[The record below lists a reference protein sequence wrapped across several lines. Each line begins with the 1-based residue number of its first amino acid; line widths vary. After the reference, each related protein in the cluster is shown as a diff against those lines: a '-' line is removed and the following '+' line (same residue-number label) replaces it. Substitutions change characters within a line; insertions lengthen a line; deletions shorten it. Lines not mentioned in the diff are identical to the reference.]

1 MGSRVQG
8 PVGEGGYGEETP
20 EAASPGSGP
29 DATQAVL
36 RHPDHM
42 SGRSIRVSPWPS
54 SLPNNLNPTP
64 TPRPAPS
71 STACHPTRKI
81 GVVKPVGV
89 WGGWSEG
96 QVMPH
101 TRANVC
107 PWGEDMSHRG
117 RGQATPRGT
126 THSAMLFVFFSSLVE
141 TQHFLQGKV
150 MSGNQVESES
160 AQDLALNNN
169 NTPITKDK
177 EQAAVAAANAAAAA
191 AYGAKGRKKV
201 RREVPNGART
211 EDRMPSDSSND
222 VKSERLSPDP
232 GSDAPGTT
240 HATPSPSVSPK
251 SPASHRTRT
260 PSFPGTPPNPAF
272 TPPAAIPTAYDRFSP
287 ASLGGVGG
295 LPGGPG
301 AIKQM
306 ESLMNRNC
314 SDLMRSLAAKYNNSN
329 PNDYF
334 SSPNNGFLRHPLGGL
349 TQFKPGT
356 GPFLG
361 VPTPPTTSASVK
373 EADKKI
379 EAVPVSTAP
388 GISPLPHPGAPP
400 MFPGATG
407 LPGFPGFPLV
417 DMSSSQVLL
426 NMVRNASA
434 TQQSQLENYL
444 RGAMKRPADA
454 PTSPLDLSATMASK
468 RPRTEPS
475 KSFDV
480 KTLFGLPHD
489 EEKKIES
496 KIHTTRS
503 PTPPKPRPTP
513 SPGTHKPPTPCSDK
527 QCPTLET
534 IGHWSVDDVCSF
546 VGSIELCAE
555 YVEAFREH
563 RIDGSAL
570 PLLTEEHLTSSI
582 NMKLGPALKL
592 RSVLA
597 RRLGAC
603 NVCLH
608 CDHCHSQTQ
617 ERRPGSASSGQ

>member
-1 MGSRVQG
+1 MRAMTDLDTSAAVVWPKWCYSSKSAWYHSRNQG
-8 PVGEGGYGEETP
+8 E
-20 EAASPGSGP
+20 
-29 DATQAVL
+29 
-36 RHPDHM
+36 
-42 SGRSIRVSPWPS
+42 
-54 SLPNNLNPTP
+54 
-64 TPRPAPS
+64 
-71 STACHPTRKI
+71 
-81 GVVKPVGV
+81 
-89 WGGWSEG
+89 SEG
-96 QVMPH
+96 
-101 TRANVC
+101 
-107 PWGEDMSHRG
+107 
-117 RGQATPRGT
+117 
-126 THSAMLFVFFSSLVE
+126 
-141 TQHFLQGKV
+141 
-150 MSGNQVESES
+150 
-160 AQDLALNNN
+160 AQDLALNN

-177 EQAAVAAANAAAAA
+177 EHAAAAAAAANAAAVA
-191 AYGAKGRKKV
+191 AYGAKGRKKI
-201 RREVPNGART
+201 RRELPNGIRP
-211 EDRMPSDSSND
+211 EEKMHSDSTND

-232 GSDAPGTT
+232 GSDAPTAA

-272 TPPAAIPTAYDRFSP
+272 TPPAALPAAYDRFSP
-287 ASLGGVGG
+287 AALGGVGGVGG

-334 SSPNNGFLRHPLGGL
+334 SSPNNGFLRNPLGGL
-349 TQFKPGT
+349 TGFKPGSAQ
-356 GPFLG
+356 FLG
-361 VPTPPTTSASVK
+361 VPAPPTSSASVK
-373 EADKKI
+373 DITDKKI
-379 EAVPVSTAP
+379 DNVPVSTTSAP
-388 GISPLPHPGAPP
+388 GGMPPMPHPGAPP
-400 MFPGATG
+400 MFPGAG
-407 LPGFPGFPLV
+407 IPGFPGFPLV
-417 DMSSSQVLL
+417 EISSSQVLL

-434 TQQSQLENYL
+434 AQQSQLENYL

-454 PTSPLDLSATMASK
+454 PTSPLDLSASVTAK
-468 RPRTEPS
+468 RPRTDPP

-480 KTLFGLPHD
+480 KTLFGLQQE
-489 EEKKIES
+489 EEKKTEPKSHITT
-496 KIHTTRS
+496 TTRS

-513 SPGTHKPPTPCSDK
+513 SPGNHKSPTPCSDK
-527 QCPTLET
+527 NCPSLET
-534 IGHWSVDDVCSF
+534 IGHWTVDDVCSF
-546 VGSIELCAE
+546 VASIELCSE
-555 YVEAFREH
+555 YAEAFREQ

-608 CDHCHSQTQ
+608 CDHCHTQTQ

>member
-1 MGSRVQG
+1 MRAMTDLD
-8 PVGEGGYGEETP
+8 TP
-20 EAASPGSGP
+20 SAVVWPKWCYSSN
-29 DATQAVL
+29 QA
-36 RHPDHM
+36 
-42 SGRSIRVSPWPS
+42 
-54 SLPNNLNPTP
+54 
-64 TPRPAPS
+64 
-71 STACHPTRKI
+71 
-81 GVVKPVGV
+81 
-89 WGGWSEG
+89 
-96 QVMPH
+96 
-101 TRANVC
+101 
-107 PWGEDMSHRG
+107 
-117 RGQATPRGT
+117 
-126 THSAMLFVFFSSLVE
+126 
-141 TQHFLQGKV
+141 
-150 MSGNQVESES
+150 ESEA

-177 EQAAVAAANAAAAA
+177 EHAAVAAANAAAAA
-191 AYGAKGRKKV
+191 AYGGAKGRKKV

-211 EDRMPSDSSND
+211 EDKMPSDSTND

-232 GSDAPGTT
+232 GSDAPNAA

-272 TPPAAIPTAYDRFSP
+272 TPPAALPSAYDRFSP
-287 ASLGGVGG
+287 ASLSGVGG

-306 ESLMNRNC
+306 ESLMTRNC

-329 PNDYF
+329 PNELESHSCTLTPSASVPFHLLQRLPPGHSSYF
-334 SSPNNGFLRHPLGGL
+334 SNPNNGLLRHPLGSLAG
-349 TQFKPGT
+349 FKHGSA
-356 GPFLG
+356 PFLN
-361 VPTPPTTSASVK
+361 VPTPPTTSSSVK
-373 EADKKI
+373 DTDKKI
-379 EAVPVSTAP
+379 DTAPVSTAA

-400 MFPGATG
+400 MFPGAAG
-407 LPGFPGFPLV
+407 LPGFAGFPLV
-417 DMSSSQVLL
+417 EMSSSQVLL

-454 PTSPLDLSATMASK
+454 PTSPLDLSATMATK

-480 KTLFGLPHD
+480 KTLFGLSHE
-489 EEKKIES
+489 EEKKIEA
-496 KIHTTRS
+496 KTHTARS

-513 SPGTHKPPTPCSDK
+513 SPGTHKPSTPCSDK
-527 QCPTLET
+527 NCSSLET
-534 IGHWSVDDVCSF
+534 IGHWTVDDVCSF

-555 YVEAFREH
+555 YVEAFREQ

-608 CDHCHSQTQ
+608 CDHCHTQPQ
-617 ERRPGSASSGQ
+617 ERRPSSASSGQ

>member
-1 MGSRVQG
+1 MRAMTDLDTPSAVVWPKWCYSSKSAWYHSRN
-8 PVGEGGYGEETP
+8 
-20 EAASPGSGP
+20 
-29 DATQAVL
+29 QA
-36 RHPDHM
+36 
-42 SGRSIRVSPWPS
+42 
-54 SLPNNLNPTP
+54 
-64 TPRPAPS
+64 
-71 STACHPTRKI
+71 
-81 GVVKPVGV
+81 
-89 WGGWSEG
+89 
-96 QVMPH
+96 
-101 TRANVC
+101 
-107 PWGEDMSHRG
+107 
-117 RGQATPRGT
+117 
-126 THSAMLFVFFSSLVE
+126 
-141 TQHFLQGKV
+141 
-150 MSGNQVESES
+150 ESEA

-177 EQAAVAAANAAAAA
+177 EHAAVAAANAAAAA
-191 AYGAKGRKKV
+191 AYGGAKGRKKV

-211 EDRMPSDSSND
+211 EDKMPSDSTND

-232 GSDAPGTT
+232 GSDAPNAA

-272 TPPAAIPTAYDRFSP
+272 TPPAALPSAYDRFSP
-287 ASLGGVGG
+287 ASLSGVGG

-306 ESLMNRNC
+306 ESLMTRNC

-334 SSPNNGFLRHPLGGL
+334 SNPNNGLLRHPLGSLAG
-349 TQFKPGT
+349 FKHGSA
-356 GPFLG
+356 PFLN
-361 VPTPPTTSASVK
+361 VPTPPTTSSSVK
-373 EADKKI
+373 DTDKKI
-379 EAVPVSTAP
+379 DTAPVSTAA

-400 MFPGATG
+400 MFPGAAG
-407 LPGFPGFPLV
+407 LPGFAGFPLV
-417 DMSSSQVLL
+417 EMSSSQVLL

-454 PTSPLDLSATMASK
+454 PTSPLDLSATMATK

-480 KTLFGLPHD
+480 KTLFGLSHE
-489 EEKKIES
+489 EEKKIEA
-496 KIHTTRS
+496 KTHTARS

-513 SPGTHKPPTPCSDK
+513 SPGTHKPSTPCSDK
-527 QCPTLET
+527 NCSSLET
-534 IGHWSVDDVCSF
+534 IGHWTVDDVCSF

-555 YVEAFREH
+555 YVEAFREQ

-608 CDHCHSQTQ
+608 CDHCHTQPQ
-617 ERRPGSASSGQ
+617 ERRPSSASSGQ

>member
-1 MGSRVQG
+1 MRAMTDLDTPGAVVWPKWCYSSKSAWYHSRNQT
-8 PVGEGGYGEETP
+8 ET
-20 EAASPGSGP
+20 
-29 DATQAVL
+29 
-36 RHPDHM
+36 
-42 SGRSIRVSPWPS
+42 
-54 SLPNNLNPTP
+54 
-64 TPRPAPS
+64 
-71 STACHPTRKI
+71 
-81 GVVKPVGV
+81 
-89 WGGWSEG
+89 
-96 QVMPH
+96 
-101 TRANVC
+101 
-107 PWGEDMSHRG
+107 
-117 RGQATPRGT
+117 
-126 THSAMLFVFFSSLVE
+126 E
-141 TQHFLQGKV
+141 T
-150 MSGNQVESES
+150 

-169 NTPITKDK
+169 NTPLTKDK
-177 EQAAVAAANAAAAA
+177 EHAAAAAAAA
-191 AYGAKGRKKV
+191 AYGAKGRRKL
-201 RREVPNGART
+201 RREVPINGLRGA
-211 EDRMPSDSSND
+211 EDKMPSDSSSD

-232 GSDAPGTT
+232 GSDAPAHAA

-272 TPPAAIPTAYDRFSP
+272 TPPAAIPSAYDRFSP
-287 ASLGGVGG
+287 APLGGVGG

-349 TQFKPGT
+349 AGFKHGSA
-356 GPFLG
+356 PFLG
-361 VPTPPTTSASVK
+361 VPTQPTTSTSIKDV
-373 EADKKI
+373 DKKI
-379 EAVPVSTAP
+379 DAVPVSTAA
-388 GISPLPHPGAPP
+388 GISQLPHPGAPP
-400 MFPGATG
+400 MFPAAGI
-407 LPGFPGFPLV
+407 PGFPGFPLV

-454 PTSPLDLSATMASK
+454 PTSPLDLSATMTTK

-480 KTLFGLPHD
+480 KTLFGLQHE
-489 EEKKIES
+489 EEKKLET
-496 KIHTTRS
+496 KAHTTRS

-527 QCPTLET
+527 NCPTLET
-534 IGHWSVDDVCSF
+534 IGHWTVDDVCSF

-555 YVEAFREH
+555 YVEAFREQ

-608 CDHCHSQTQ
+608 CDHCHTQTQ
-617 ERRPGSASSGQ
+617 ERRPSSVASGQ

>member
-1 MGSRVQG
+1 MRAMTDLDTPGAVVWPKWCYSSKSAWYHSR
-8 PVGEGGYGEETP
+8 
-20 EAASPGSGP
+20 
-29 DATQAVL
+29 
-36 RHPDHM
+36 
-42 SGRSIRVSPWPS
+42 
-54 SLPNNLNPTP
+54 
-64 TPRPAPS
+64 
-71 STACHPTRKI
+71 
-81 GVVKPVGV
+81 
-89 WGGWSEG
+89 
-96 QVMPH
+96 
-101 TRANVC
+101 
-107 PWGEDMSHRG
+107 
-117 RGQATPRGT
+117 
-126 THSAMLFVFFSSLVE
+126 
-141 TQHFLQGKV
+141 
-150 MSGNQVESES
+150 NQVEGEA
-160 AQDLALNNN
+160 AQDLALNN

-191 AYGAKGRKKV
+191 AYGTKGRKKV
-201 RREVPNGART
+201 RREVLNGTRV
-211 EDRMPSDSSND
+211 EERMPSDSTND

-232 GSDAPGTT
+232 GSDAPATT

-272 TPPAAIPTAYDRFSP
+272 TPPAAITTAYDRFSP

-314 SDLMRSLAAKYNNSN
+314 SDLMRSLAAKYNHSN

-334 SSPNNGFLRHPLGGL
+334 SSPNNGFLRHPLSGL
-349 TQFKPGT
+349 ASYKHGSA
-356 GPFLG
+356 PFLG
-361 VPTPPTTSASVK
+361 VPAPPTTSASAK
-373 EADKKI
+373 DTDKKI
-379 EAVPVSTAP
+379 DAVPVSTAA
-388 GISPLPHPGAPP
+388 GIAPLPHPAAPP
-400 MFPGATG
+400 MFPGAAG

-454 PTSPLDLSATMASK
+454 PTSPLDLSASMATK

-480 KTLFGLPHD
+480 KTLFGLQHE
-489 EEKKIES
+489 EEKKLET
-496 KIHTTRS
+496 KAHTTRS

-513 SPGTHKPPTPCSDK
+513 SPGSHKPPTPCSDK
-527 QCPTLET
+527 NCPSLET
-534 IGHWSVDDVCSF
+534 IGHWTVDDVCSF

-555 YVEAFREH
+555 YVEAFREQ

-617 ERRPGSASSGQ
+617 ERRPSSASSGQ